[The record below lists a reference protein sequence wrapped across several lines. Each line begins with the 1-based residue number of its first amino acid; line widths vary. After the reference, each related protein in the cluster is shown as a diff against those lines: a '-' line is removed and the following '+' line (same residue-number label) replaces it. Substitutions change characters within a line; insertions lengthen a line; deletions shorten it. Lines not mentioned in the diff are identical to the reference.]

1 MNGACLINILSCVNE
16 FKTLDWKKQK
26 SAFYGQI
33 QVTLCLGWFARGVK
47 CRGSGSSSA
56 FTVTFLTLDPF
67 ILKMMSSDW
76 WGTHQPVSLGCYGS
90 RLRCFTVF
98 FGSYSFPG
106 ITLHDE
112 PVDWAAAGD
121 HVSLTLVGMDIIKI
135 K

>member
-1 MNGACLINILSCVNE
+1 MYKWVLKFWLIKLN
-16 FKTLDWKKQK
+16 
-26 SAFYGQI
+26 SASFGQVR
-33 QVTLCLGWFARGVK
+33 VTLCLGWCSRRVK
-47 CRGSGSSSA
+47 CRGSVFPS
-56 FTVTFLTLDPF
+56 TLKVTLLILNPF

-76 WGTHQPVSLGCYGS
+76 WSINQASSFGCYDLIS
-90 RLRCFTVF
+90 RCFTVC

-135 K
+135 KWVRKWI

>member
-1 MNGACLINILSCVNE
+1 MRHN
-16 FKTLDWKKQK
+16 
-26 SAFYGQI
+26 
-33 QVTLCLGWFARGVK
+33 
-47 CRGSGSSSA
+47 
-56 FTVTFLTLDPF
+56 
-67 ILKMMSSDW
+67 
-76 WGTHQPVSLGCYGS
+76 QPNSLGCYGS
-90 RLRCFTVF
+90 ILRCFTVF